1 MSSSNQSQT
10 LQEDPNDLLN
20 IHTITIHE
28 VFSSKFNRVHVI
40 NNRFA
45 KIFGHDTIPLG
56 FTCISSARTWPSIAL
71 INHSHHLH

>member
-28 VFSSKFNRVHVI
+28 VYSSKFNRVHVI
-40 NNRFA
+40 NNSTFVFT

-56 FTCISSARTWPSIAL
+56 FTCISSAAPDVV
-71 INHSHHLH
+71 